1 MKMNDRDRD
10 RDNGTIFQEVVSKFS
25 EMIGENTEKSI
36 IQYDEL
42 PQYDLF
48 LSQVKDY
55 LNDKFKHDKFTNSIL
70 QNYIKSEVIS
80 KPEDGKKRG
89 YTKLHLAQLVLLGY
103 MRPILTTDEIKSVFR
118 LAFNDINNREDD
130 ILSWEDTFKLFSDL
144 QQKNIELF
152 FSGEEKD
159 LEEIIRRHLEKYEFN
174 NEDKERIL
182 IFLLVMIL
190 VAHASNIKKL
200 VTTLVEEFGDKYK

>member
-1 MKMNDRDRD
+1 MKMNNRERV
-10 RDNGTIFQEVVSKFS
+10 NGNIFQEVVSKFS

>member
-1 MKMNDRDRD
+1 MKMNDRERD
-10 RDNGTIFQEVVSKFS
+10 SGTIFQEVVSKFS

-55 LNDKFKHDKFTNSIL
+55 LNDKFEHDKFTNSIL

-89 YTKLHLAQLVLLGY
+89 YTKLHLVQLVLLGY

-152 FSGEEKD
+152 FCGEEKY
-159 LEEIIRRHLEKYEFN
+159 LEEIIKKHLEKYEFN

-182 IFLLVMIL
+182 MFLLVIIL
-190 VAHASNIKKL
+190 IAHASNIKKL
-200 VTTLVEEFGDKYK
+200 VTTLVEEFEDKYK

>member
-1 MKMNDRDRD
+1 MQ
-10 RDNGTIFQEVVSKFS
+10 DNKDKDGAIFQEIMDRFS
-25 EMIGENTEKSI
+25 EVADETTQKLI

-55 LNDKFKHDKFTNSIL
+55 LNDKFEQDNFTNNIL

-89 YTKLHLAQLVLLGY
+89 YTKLHLVQLVLLGY

-130 ILSWEDTFKLFSDL
+130 ILSWEDSFKLFGEL
-144 QQKNIELF
+144 QQQSIELSF
-152 FSGEEKD
+152 LRTQEGREDIFNKY
-159 LEEIIRRHLEKYEFN
+159 LEKYDFN
-174 NEDKERIL
+174 NQEKERIMM
-182 IFLLVMIL
+182 FLLVMSL

-200 VTTLVEEFGDKYK
+200 VTTLVNEFGEKYN

>member
-1 MKMNDRDRD
+1 MNDRDRD

-42 PQYDLF
+42 PPYDLF

>member
-1 MKMNDRDRD
+1 MKMNNRERV
-10 RDNGTIFQEVVSKFS
+10 NGNIFQEVVSKFS
-25 EMIGENTEKSI
+25 EMIGENTEKRI

>member
-1 MKMNDRDRD
+1 MNNKES
-10 RDNGTIFQEVVSKFS
+10 DNGTIFQDIVSKFS
-25 EMIGENTEKSI
+25 EMIDENAEKSI

-55 LNDKFKHDKFTNSIL
+55 LNDKFVHDNFTNSIL

-89 YTKLHLAQLVLLGY
+89 YTKLHLIQLVLLGY

-118 LAFNDINNREDD
+118 LAFNDINNRGDD

-144 QQKNIELF
+144 QQKSVDISF
-152 FSGEEKD
+152 IGEEKELD
-159 LEEIIRRHLEKYEFN
+159 AIFKKHLEKYEFN
-174 NEDKERIL
+174 DEDKERIV
-182 IFLLVMIL
+182 IFLLVMSL

-200 VTTLVEEFGDKYK
+200 VTTLVDEFGDKYK

>member
-1 MKMNDRDRD
+1 MNNKES
-10 RDNGTIFQEVVSKFS
+10 DNGTIFQDIVSKFS
-25 EMIGENTEKSI
+25 EMIDENTEKSI

-55 LNDKFKHDKFTNSIL
+55 LNDKFAHDNFTNSIL

-89 YTKLHLAQLVLLGY
+89 YTKLHLVQLVLLGY

-118 LAFNDINNREDD
+118 LAFNDINNRGDD
-130 ILSWEDTFKLFSDL
+130 ILSWEDTFKLFGDL
-144 QQKNIELF
+144 QQKSVDISF
-152 FSGEEKD
+152 IGEEKELD
-159 LEEIIRRHLEKYEFN
+159 AIFKKHLEKYEFN
-174 NEDKERIL
+174 DEDKERIV
-182 IFLLVMIL
+182 IFLLVMSL

-200 VTTLVEEFGDKYK
+200 VTTLVKEFGDKYK

>member
-1 MKMNDRDRD
+1 MNDRDRD

-174 NEDKERIL
+174 NKDKERIL

>member
-1 MKMNDRDRD
+1 MNDKE
-10 RDNGTIFQEVVSKFS
+10 RDNGAIFQDIVSKFS
-25 EMIGENTEKSI
+25 GMIDENIEKSI

-55 LNDKFKHDKFTNSIL
+55 LNDKFQHDNFTNSIL

-89 YTKLHLAQLVLLGY
+89 YTKLHLVQLVLLGY
-103 MRPILTTDEIKSVFR
+103 MRPILTTDEIRSVFR

-130 ILSWEDTFKLFSDL
+130 ILSWEDSFKLFSDL
-144 QQKNIELF
+144 QKKSMDMSFI
-152 FSGEEKD
+152 GEEQY
-159 LEEIIRRHLEKYEFN
+159 LEEIFNKHLEKYEFN
-174 NEDKERIL
+174 NEDKERI
-182 IFLLVMIL
+182 IMFLLVMSL

-200 VTTLVEEFGDKYK
+200 VTTLVKEFEDKYK

>member
-1 MKMNDRDRD
+1 MNNKES
-10 RDNGTIFQEVVSKFS
+10 DNGTIFQEIVSKFS
-25 EMIGENTEKSI
+25 EMIDENTEKSI

-55 LNDKFKHDKFTNSIL
+55 LNDKFAHDNFTNSIL

-89 YTKLHLAQLVLLGY
+89 YTKLHLVQLVLLGY

-118 LAFNDINNREDD
+118 LAFNDINNRGDD

-144 QQKNIELF
+144 QQKSVDISFIGEGKELDTIF
-152 FSGEEKD
+152 KK
-159 LEEIIRRHLEKYEFN
+159 HLEKYEFN
-174 NEDKERIL
+174 DEDKERI
-182 IFLLVMIL
+182 IMFLLVMSL

>member
-1 MKMNDRDRD
+1 MNDRE

>member
-1 MKMNDRDRD
+1 MNDRERE
-10 RDNGTIFQEVVSKFS
+10 NGNIFQEVVSKFS

>member
-1 MKMNDRDRD
+1 MKMNDRERV
-10 RDNGTIFQEVVSKFS
+10 NGNIFQEVVSKFS

-159 LEEIIRRHLEKYEFN
+159 LEEIIRRHLEKYKFN

>member
-1 MKMNDRDRD
+1 MNDRERD
-10 RDNGTIFQEVVSKFS
+10 SGTIFQEVVSKFS

-200 VTTLVEEFGDKYK
+200 VNTLVEEFGDKYK

>member
-10 RDNGTIFQEVVSKFS
+10 NGNIFQEVVSKFS

>member
-1 MKMNDRDRD
+1 MNDRERVGG
-10 RDNGTIFQEVVSKFS
+10 NIFQEVVSKFS

>member
-1 MKMNDRDRD
+1 MKMNDRERD
-10 RDNGTIFQEVVSKFS
+10 SGTIFQEVVSKFS

-89 YTKLHLAQLVLLGY
+89 YTKLHLVQLVLLGY

-159 LEEIIRRHLEKYEFN
+159 LEEIIRRHLEKYQFN

>member
-1 MKMNDRDRD
+1 MNDRERD
-10 RDNGTIFQEVVSKFS
+10 SGTIFQEVVSKFS

-89 YTKLHLAQLVLLGY
+89 YTKLHLVQLVLLGY

-159 LEEIIRRHLEKYEFN
+159 LEEIIRRHLEKYQFN

>member
-1 MKMNDRDRD
+1 MNDRERD
-10 RDNGTIFQEVVSKFS
+10 SGTIFQEVVSKFS

-89 YTKLHLAQLVLLGY
+89 YTKLHLVQLVLLGY

-182 IFLLVMIL
+182 MFLLVMIL

-200 VTTLVEEFGDKYK
+200 VTTLVEEFEDKYK

>member
-1 MKMNDRDRD
+1 MKMNNKES
-10 RDNGTIFQEVVSKFS
+10 DNGTIFQDIVSKFS
-25 EMIGENTEKSI
+25 EMIDENTEKSI

-55 LNDKFKHDKFTNSIL
+55 LNDKFAHDNFTNSIL

-89 YTKLHLAQLVLLGY
+89 YTKLHLVQLVLLGY

-118 LAFNDINNREDD
+118 LAFNDINNRGDD
-130 ILSWEDTFKLFSDL
+130 ILSWEDTFKLFGDL
-144 QQKNIELF
+144 QQKSVDISF
-152 FSGEEKD
+152 IGEEKELD
-159 LEEIIRRHLEKYEFN
+159 AIFKKHLEKYEFN
-174 NEDKERIL
+174 DEDKERI
-182 IFLLVMIL
+182 IMFLLVMSL

>member
-1 MKMNDRDRD
+1 MNDRERD
-10 RDNGTIFQEVVSKFS
+10 SGTIFQEVVSKFS

-89 YTKLHLAQLVLLGY
+89 YTKLHLVQLVLLGY

-182 IFLLVMIL
+182 MFLLVMIL

>member
-1 MKMNDRDRD
+1 MNDRERV
-10 RDNGTIFQEVVSKFS
+10 NGNIFQEVVSKFS

>member
-1 MKMNDRDRD
+1 MNNRERV
-10 RDNGTIFQEVVSKFS
+10 NGNIFQEVVSKFS
-25 EMIGENTEKSI
+25 EMIGENTEKRI

>member
-1 MKMNDRDRD
+1 MKMNDRE
-10 RDNGTIFQEVVSKFS
+10 RDNGNIFQEVVSKFS

-118 LAFNDINNREDD
+118 LAFND
-130 ILSWEDTFKLFSDL
+130 LSWEDTFKLFSDL

>member
-1 MKMNDRDRD
+1 MKMNDRERD
-10 RDNGTIFQEVVSKFS
+10 SGTIFQEVVSKFS

-89 YTKLHLAQLVLLGY
+89 YTKLHLVQLVLLGY

-118 LAFNDINNREDD
+118 LAFN
-130 ILSWEDTFKLFSDL
+130 DL

-182 IFLLVMIL
+182 MFLLVMIL

>member
-42 PQYDLF
+42 PPYDLF

>member
-1 MKMNDRDRD
+1 MKMNDRERI
-10 RDNGTIFQEVVSKFS
+10 NGNIFQEVVSKFS

>member
-130 ILSWEDTFKLFSDL
+130 ILSWEDPFKLFSDL